1 MNNRPSPFLSKTKYL
16 EGLKCHKLLWYEYN
30 RKEDLPETD
39 VATQAIMDQGKI
51 VGELAHTLFP
61 GGILLQRNHMP
72 DKQSVKSL
80 EATKLRKPLFEAG
93 FVFKQAY
100 ALADILSPV
109 ARDAWDLIEVK
120 SSSGVKDEHYHDV
133 AFQKYTY
140 EGAGLKIRKCYLMY
154 INNQYVRKG
163 DIDPK
168 KLFATEDVT
177 KQADELI
184 PEIEVNIADMLDA
197 IQKKDAPNVK
207 IGQHCNNPYPCPLEY
222 ICWSFLPEKGDIFCL
237 YSGTK
242 KAYELLE
249 RGVLSIADIKKDV
262 KLSDKQNIQ
271 VECHKTNLP
280 HINKQ
285 GIKDFLD
292 TIEYPLYFLDF
303 ETLNQAIP
311 AYDNS
316 RPFEAIPFQYS
327 LFIVKDKGMKP
338 EHHSYLAPG
347 DKDPRPEILKQ
358 LKALLGES
366 GSVIA
371 YNATFEKTT
380 LRHASEAYPE
390 YQGWVTS
397 VEERV
402 IDLLTPFRGFLYYHP
417 DQAGSA
423 SLKKVLPVMTKS
435 NYDNMEI
442 ADGGMASIEYCR
454 VTFGKDVSEK
464 ERQRVRSALE
474 KYCDLDTKGMIEI
487 LESLDNFV
495 SARKAER

>member
-1 MNNRPSPFLSKTKYL
+1 
-16 EGLKCHKLLWYEYN
+16 YEYN
-30 RKEDLPETD
+30 RKEDLPEVD
-39 VATQAIMDQGKI
+39 VATQALFDQGKI
-51 VGELAHTLFP
+51 VGELAQTIFP
-61 GGILLQRNHMP
+61 GGIKLTRDYMP
-72 DKQSVKSL
+72 DKQAEKSL

-100 ALADILSPV
+100 ALADILNPV
-109 ARDAWDLIEVK
+109 AKDAWDLIEAK
-120 SSSGVKDEHYHDV
+120 SSSSVKDEHYYDV

-163 DIDPK
+163 KIKPE

-177 KQADELI
+177 KQCDDLI
-184 PEIEVNIADMLDA
+184 PEIEENIADMFEL
-197 IQKKDAPNVK
+197 IQKKNAPCVK
-207 IGQHCNNPYPCPLEY
+207 VGPHCDRPYPCPIAD
-222 ICWSFLPEKGDIFCL
+222 ICWSFLPEKNDVFCL
-237 YSGTK
+237 YSGKK
-242 KAYELLE
+242 KAHDLLKC
-249 RGVLSIADIKKDV
+249 GVLSIADIKEDV
-262 KLSDKQNIQ
+262 KLSDKQSIQ
-271 VECHKTNLP
+271 VECHKTSQP
-280 HINKQ
+280 YVDRK
-285 GIKDFLD
+285 GIKDFLH
-292 TIEYPLYFLDF
+292 TLVYPLYFLDF
-303 ETLNQAIP
+303 ETMNPAIP

-327 LFIVKDKGMKP
+327 LFVIKGEGMKP
-338 EHHSYLAPG
+338 EHYSYLAPG

-358 LKALLGES
+358 LKALSGNS

-390 YQGWVTS
+390 YQGWVTL

-423 SLKKVLPVMTKS
+423 SLKKVLPVITKS

-454 VTFGKDVSEK
+454 ITFGKDVAE
-464 ERQRVRSALE
+464 EECQRIRNALE
-474 KYCDLDTKGMIEI
+474 KYCDLDTKGMIDIMETLKGLI
-487 LESLDNFV
+487 
-495 SARKAER
+495 

>member
-1 MNNRPSPFLSKTKYL
+1 METKKLFLSKTKYL
-16 EGLKCHKLLWYEYN
+16 DGIKCHKLLWYEYN
-30 RKEDLPETD
+30 RKEDLPEFD
-39 VATQAIMDQGKI
+39 AATQAIMDQGNR

-61 GGILLQRNHMP
+61 GGIVLQRDYMP
-72 DKQSVKSL
+72 DKQAEKSL
-80 EATKLRKPLFEAG
+80 EAAKLRKPLFEAG
-93 FVFKQAY
+93 FVYKQAY
-100 ALADILSPV
+100 ALVDILNPV
-109 ARDAWDLIEVK
+109 AKDAWDLIEVK
-120 SSSGVKDEHYHDV
+120 SSSSVKDEHYRDV

-163 DIDPK
+163 DIEPE

-184 PEIEVNIADMLDA
+184 PEIEENMADMFEA
-197 IQKKDAPNVK
+197 IQKKDAPHVK
-207 IGQHCNNPYPCPLEY
+207 VGQHCSSPYPCPIEA
-222 ICWSFLPEKGDIFCL
+222 ICWGFLPEKGDIFCL
-237 YSGTK
+237 YSGKK

-249 RGVLSIADIKKDV
+249 RGVLSIADIKEDV
-262 KLSDKQNIQ
+262 KLSDKQSIQ
-271 VECHKTNLP
+271 VECHKTSRP
-280 HINKQ
+280 YIDKK
-285 GIKDFLD
+285 GIRDFLD
-292 TIEYPLYFLDF
+292 TLEYPLYLLDF
-303 ETLNQAIP
+303 ETMNPAIP

-327 LFIVKDKGMKP
+327 LYIIKDKDTKP

-358 LKALLGES
+358 LKALLGNS

-390 YQGWVTS
+390 YQDWVTS

-417 DQAGSA
+417 DQGGSA
-423 SLKKVLPVMTKS
+423 SLKSVLPVMTKS
-435 NYDNMEI
+435 SYDNMEI
-442 ADGGMASIEYCR
+442 SDGGKASVEYCR
-454 VTFGKDVSEK
+454 VTFGKDVAEND
-464 ERQRVRSALE
+464 RQRIRAALE
-474 KYCDLDTKGMIEI
+474 KYCDLDTTGMIEI
-487 LESLDNFV
+487 LDELI
-495 SARKAER
+495 KICK